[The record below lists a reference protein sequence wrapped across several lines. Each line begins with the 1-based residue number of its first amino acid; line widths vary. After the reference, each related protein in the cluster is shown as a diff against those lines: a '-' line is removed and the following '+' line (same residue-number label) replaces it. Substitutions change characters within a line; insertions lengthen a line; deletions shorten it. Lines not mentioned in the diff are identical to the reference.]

1 MGTIW
6 MIFSIILWIHLFAR
20 IKISFVAPSNN
31 KRHLMYIF
39 TYINQSVPIY
49 WGILWE
55 LSMAKVGESC
65 GAIFPNIS
73 KVSPGGV

>member
-49 WGILWE
+49 WGHTLGIIYGQSRGILRGDF
-55 LSMAKVGESC
+55 S
-65 GAIFPNIS
+65 
-73 KVSPGGV
+73 